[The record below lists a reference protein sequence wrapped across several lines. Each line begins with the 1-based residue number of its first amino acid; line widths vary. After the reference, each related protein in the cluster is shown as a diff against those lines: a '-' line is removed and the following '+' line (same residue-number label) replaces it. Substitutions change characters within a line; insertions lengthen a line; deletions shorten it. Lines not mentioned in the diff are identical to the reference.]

1 MESTAP
7 ERKWKKKARSFF
19 SYKASKATPDPTVAL
34 TAESSTTNEKKSD
47 LVSASTS
54 TAKANPSS
62 TSAPSS
68 AEQARLGS
76 TSTSLSK
83 ASSSAGKQARNVQN
97 KDLWE
102 VALQNLSSREKA
114 AIQQTPVDPKREI
127 IDQLRDVV
135 QQKRD
140 ECLKQRWKFHFQGRE
155 IILRDVAEKLIF
167 GINKFKEIGDVAVN
181 FDPVHAALPWAG
193 VRFLLQVRLNRLLT

>member
-1 MESTAP
+1 MGSAH
-7 ERKWKKKARSFF
+7 ERKWTKKARSFF
-19 SYKASKATPDPTVAL
+19 SSKASKATPDSTVPS
-34 TAESSTTNEKKSD
+34 TKGSSTTNQTQRDS
-47 LVSASTS
+47 VSASTT

-62 TSAPSS
+62 ASASS
-68 AEQARLGS
+68 STEQARPGS
-76 TSTSLSK
+76 TSTSLK
-83 ASSSAGKQARNVQN
+83 ASSSAGKQAQNVQI
-97 KDLWE
+97 KDLWD
-102 VALQNLSSREKA
+102 VALQTLSSGEKA
-114 AIQQTPVDPKREI
+114 AIQETPVDPKREI

-155 IILRDVAEKLIF
+155 IILRDLAEKVIF